1 MDERILDQ
9 RQQDARRHV
18 NTRRLLYLDAPIAR
32 WLPYY
37 RADTGARLT
46 LRRLLSNS
54 SGLPKMFLPAA
65 AIDPTL
71 RTRDVPT
78 AEAVKRFA
86 SGDLYFEPGAK
97 FDYVLENWI
106 IVDAVIEVVTGQ
118 PFHKAMHALTLDPLG
133 LRNTGAAAAMSRARK
148 QCRPIAPSRADRS
161 SDSPFWPPPV
171 AFSAMRTIC
180 FAPSTGCTTG
190 GSCRANRC
198 GLLKLSGD
206 GAVSRAFPLQVFSRH
221 PERKNPGDPHGPPGF
236 SLDRLAHARDPGR
249 PRHLYR
255 GSGARAGPS

>member
-1 MDERILDQ
+1 MDERLLDQ

-86 SGDLYFEPGAK
+86 SGDLYFEPDAK
-97 FDYVLENWI
+97 FDYVLESWI
-106 IVDAVIEVVTGQ
+106 IVDAVDRKSVV
-118 PFHKAMHALTLDPLG
+118 
-133 LRNTGAAAAMSRARK
+133 
-148 QCRPIAPSRADRS
+148 
-161 SDSPFWPPPV
+161 
-171 AFSAMRTIC
+171 
-180 FAPSTGCTTG
+180 
-190 GSCRANRC
+190 
-198 GLLKLSGD
+198 
-206 GAVSRAFPLQVFSRH
+206 
-221 PERKNPGDPHGPPGF
+221 
-236 SLDRLAHARDPGR
+236 
-249 PRHLYR
+249 
-255 GSGARAGPS
+255 